1 MVRRKIHII
10 TIAAAILVTAILT
23 IICVKFF
30 NDKKALES
38 ALSDTEARV
47 QLLQDVKSKL
57 EAQNEEQKSL
67 IESLQTELED
77 FLNIED
83 AEPVITGEQIE
94 EQLSA
99 ASELV
104 TQKYIYTRAARE
116 TSNKTWMWGWT
127 MPLSDSSLLV
137 MYDGEIKAGINFS
150 GITVDVNQDE
160 RIITV
165 VLPKSTVLN
174 NNIPQEAIEVL
185 EVKNS
190 LFNEISF
197 DDYNDFIASQK
208 PVAEQKAIEMGLLDD
223 ADREAQA
230 IVRAF
235 LNLIP
240 GIDTYKLDIV
250 TK

>member
-1 MVRRKIHII
+1 
-10 TIAAAILVTAILT
+10 
-23 IICVKFF
+23 
-30 NDKKALES
+30 
-38 ALSDTEARV
+38 
-47 QLLQDVKSKL
+47 
-57 EAQNEEQKSL
+57 
-67 IESLQTELED
+67 
-77 FLNIED
+77 
-83 AEPVITGEQIE
+83 
-94 EQLSA
+94 
-99 ASELV
+99 
-104 TQKYIYTRAARE
+104 
-116 TSNKTWMWGWT
+116 

-165 VLPKSTVLN
+165 ALPKSTVLN

-208 PVAEQKAIEMGLLDD
+208 PAAEQKAIELGLLDD